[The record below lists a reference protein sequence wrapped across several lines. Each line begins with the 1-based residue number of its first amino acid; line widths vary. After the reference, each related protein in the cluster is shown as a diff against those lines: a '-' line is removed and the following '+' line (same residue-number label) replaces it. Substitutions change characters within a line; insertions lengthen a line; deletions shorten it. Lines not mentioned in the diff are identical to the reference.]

1 MKKSIFI
8 LLSLLLLFQ
17 ITGCYNNNVVDD
29 TTNDADEYVE
39 VIMPEKGQDISIDN
53 YEFKVIK
60 IDGSEALLLLNESYK
75 DVTFGE
81 NNIYENSNVDKECE
95 KFYNS
100 LPEDMKNAIIERDI
114 NIYEYEV
121 GVLEINEANGRSPAC
136 YSYESKNLLT
146 TIRRHAYVLDPEDI
160 EEYLSGNFTSDTLI
174 EMFNCG
180 EFDFPWLR
188 SRDADV
194 SYNCIWGINPQS
206 GLIMS
211 YTPENTSAVRP
222 AFVIDLNKIKFSII
236 K

>member
-1 MKKSIFI
+1 MKKFI
-8 LLSLLLLFQ
+8 LILFSLLLLFQ
-17 ITGCYNNNVVDD
+17 ITGCNNNNVVDD
-29 TTNDADEYVE
+29 TTNDTDEYVE

-53 YEFKVIK
+53 NEFKVIK
-60 IDGSEALLLLNESYK
+60 IDGSEAILLLNESYK

-81 NNIYENSNVDKECE
+81 NDIYENSNVDKECE

-100 LPEDMKNAIIERDI
+100 LPEDMKNAIIEKDI

-121 GVLEINEANGRSPAC
+121 GVLEINEANGRSPAG

-160 EEYLSGNFTSDTLI
+160 EEYLSGNFTSDTLK
-174 EMFNCG
+174 EMFNNR

-188 SRDADV
+188 SRDAGNP
-194 SYNCIWGINPQS
+194 YNGIWGINSQS
-206 GLIMS
+206 GEIMS
-211 YTPENTSAVRP
+211 YGLENTSAVRP